1 MKIDYMLL
9 RLQRWCSDHNYEL
22 SLYVNGAV
30 TLQQIDKPFYSLS
43 VFPSITSCYK
53 SVIINNEVI
62 TDIFNV

>member
-1 MKIDYMLL
+1 MKKDYMLS
-9 RLQRWCSDHNYEL
+9 RLQSWCSNNNYEF

-30 TLQQIDKPFYSLS
+30 CLQLIDKPFYPFS
-43 VFPSITSCYK
+43 VFPSVISCYQ

>member
-1 MKIDYMLL
+1 MKIHYMLP
-9 RLQRWCSDHNYEL
+9 RLQKWCRDNNYEL

-30 TLQQIDKPFYSLS
+30 TLSLRDKPFYPLS
-43 VFPSITSCYK
+43 VFPSITSCYQ